1 MPSQRLQSL
10 LVRLLGVLALSP
22 GCSDAPVSAG
32 GGTSGD
38 GPVDAET
45 GAPPD
50 ATTGTDGEV
59 ETGSTGGEPEMSCT
73 ELDVAPTPLRRLTR
87 QQYANAV
94 RDVLGVTVDADELGV
109 DEKAGAFDSNGSAA
123 VSSNTVELYRVLAES
138 VAVDALVDS
147 PELFVCE
154 DDGEACWNAVLDET
168 GRRLFRRPLTE
179 VERERYLGLA
189 ATADSPIEGARLL
202 VQAMLQSPSFLYHLE
217 FGLPETGDIVPLTDY
232 ELASRLSFFL
242 WNSVPDDAL
251 LDAAADGQLSGAEG
265 LVAQAERLLGDPR
278 ARESVASF
286 HVQWLGLDHLE
297 DAFKDPGVYP
307 EFTADL
313 ADAMVDETRRFTSLT
328 VLQGDGRLETLLTAS
343 HSYLTDPLFELYGVD
358 VPEGFVTGM
367 PVELDPQQRA
377 GIITHAAFLTE
388 HALTNQSGPIQRGV
402 EIRNQFFCDPPP
414 PPPPD
419 ANVEPPAP
427 DPDATTRE
435 IFEQHTADP
444 TCASCHVLIDGIGL
458 GMENYDG
465 VGRYRTTENGKPV
478 DATGELLATDVD
490 GPFDGGVELAHQLAQ
505 SEQVRECVARQWFR
519 FAFGR
524 LEGDGDTCS
533 LDTLHVAFADADYD
547 VRAVLIELV
556 RTDAFLYRRK

>member
-1 MPSQRLQSL
+1 MDGVAQGTTSISGL
-10 LVRLLGVLALSP
+10 LAVCLLG
-22 GCSDAPVSAG
+22 CAP
-32 GGTSGD
+32 
-38 GPVDAET
+38 
-45 GAPPD
+45 
-50 ATTGTDGEV
+50 
-59 ETGSTGGEPEMSCT
+59 
-73 ELDVAPTPLRRLTR
+73 APTAADELGPDEPTPQSDSELPSATAAPLRRLTR
-87 QQYANAV
+87 AQYRATVLHTLDLPPDLAFVELLPLDDRAGGYAANTTAV
-94 RDVLGVTVDADELGV
+94 TDTTLEQYERTAELI
-109 DEKAGAFDSNGSAA
+109 AASTTTA
-123 VSSNTVELYRVLAES
+123 VSADSLDTVA
-138 VAVDALVDS
+138 
-147 PELFVCE
+147 
-154 DDGEACWNAVLDET
+154 
-168 GRRLFRRPLTE
+168 RRLFRRPLSPAE
-179 VERERYLGLA
+179 RVELTQLLDHGGAQLA
-189 ATADSPIEGARLL
+189 LR
-202 VQAMLQSPSFLYHLE
+202 AMLTAPDFLYRVENGRWLSPQ
-217 FGLPETGDIVPLTDY
+217 LDRIRLDDDAI
-232 ELASRLSFFL
+232 ASRLAILL
-242 WNSVPDDAL
+242 WGSTPDDAL
-251 LDAAADGQLSGAEG
+251 SESAARGELGDAEIRLDHMHRMLD
-265 LVAQAERLLGDPR
+265 DPR
-278 ARESVASF
+278 ARESVGSF

-307 EFTADL
+307 EFSIDL
-313 ADAMVDETRRFTSLT
+313 ADAMVDETRRFASLT
-328 VLQGDGRLETLLTAS
+328 VLQGDGRLDTLLTAS

-367 PVELDPQQRA
+367 PVELDPQERA
-377 GIITHAAFLTE
+377 GIITQAAFLTE

-427 DPDATTRE
+427 DPGATTRE

-524 LEGDGDTCS
+524 LEGDGDACS
-533 LDTLHVAFADADYD
+533 LDTLHLAFADSDYD
-547 VRAVLIELV
+547 VRALLIELV